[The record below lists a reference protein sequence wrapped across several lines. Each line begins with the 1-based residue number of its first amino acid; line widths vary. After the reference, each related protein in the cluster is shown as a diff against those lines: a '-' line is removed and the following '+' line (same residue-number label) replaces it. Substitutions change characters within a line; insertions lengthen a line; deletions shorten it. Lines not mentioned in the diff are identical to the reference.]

1 VQLWV
6 IASYNGALEMI
17 RRYRIFIFRMITICV
32 TVVSI
37 CCLIG
42 CSTESENRTD
52 INRASA
58 VIEPPAALVD
68 ARKNV
73 ERFFKPM
80 GNPQPG
86 DWLATFHEPG
96 QTFEEYLNS
105 NPTLPTAERNK
116 IYVLPLG
123 DFTAAQRKVIDI
135 TAAYIG
141 VFYDLDV
148 DMMLPKKIP
157 HPLHLKDSR
166 IRGYPRVGQVRS
178 GFILDEILRPIL
190 PPDAAALIAFTNDD
204 LFPDETMN
212 FVFGQASFEN
222 RVGVYS
228 LFRLDDRADLKT
240 FLLRTIKIAAHETG
254 HMFSIH
260 HCRKYECVMS
270 GSNGL
275 EEVDRLPLDACPECM
290 AKICWLSNVSPAK
303 RYQRLAEFCRKNGM
317 NGDAKEFE
325 EKLAAVGTGGH

>member
-1 VQLWV
+1 MV
-6 IASYNGALEMI
+6 MI
-17 RRYRIFIFRMITICV
+17 V
-32 TVVSI
+32 

-68 ARKNV
+68 ARKKV

-80 GNPQPG
+80 GDPRPG

-123 DFTAAQRKVIDI
+123 DFTAEQKKVIDI
-135 TAAYIG
+135 TAGYIG
-141 VFYDLDV
+141 VFYDLDLE
-148 DMMLPKKIP
+148 MMPPKKIP
-157 HPLHLKDSR
+157 RPLHLKDSR
-166 IRGYPRVGQVRS
+166 IRGYPPAEQVRS

-190 PPDAAALIAFTNDD
+190 PADAAALIAFTNDD

-228 LFRLDDRADLKT
+228 LSRLDHRADLKT
-240 FLLRTIKIAAHETG
+240 FLSRTIKIAAHETG
-254 HMFSIH
+254 HMFSIR
-260 HCRKYECVMS
+260 HCRKYECVMN

-290 AKICWLSNVSPAK
+290 SKICWLSNVSPAQ

-317 NGDAKEFE
+317 NEDAKEFE